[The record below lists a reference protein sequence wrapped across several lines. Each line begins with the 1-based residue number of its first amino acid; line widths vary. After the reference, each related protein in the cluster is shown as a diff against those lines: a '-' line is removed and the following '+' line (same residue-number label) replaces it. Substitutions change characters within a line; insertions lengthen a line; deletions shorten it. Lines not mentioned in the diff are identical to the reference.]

1 MSLQRFWG
9 PLGTLGDLSQG
20 QGPKLGPWECR
31 AEMRVPGPGGGRGR
45 WAKGSVE
52 GAGGALGVQ
61 DAGWGWEG
69 EGSCR
74 CGEGGGPRGGARY
87 VFKSCLSAGCS
98 CLASPRDSG
107 DSLPADTMTID
118 GPVAL
123 FKSSTNCSRA
133 PFSAPGPYCWSG
145 PLKARPGPEPPE
157 APVRA
162 FLIGKVG
169 GKKTSCA
176 PGVCRISI

>member
-1 MSLQRFWG
+1 MEG
-9 PLGTLGDLSQG
+9 
-20 QGPKLGPWECR
+20 
-31 AEMRVPGPGGGRGR
+31 AERG
-45 WAKGSVE
+45 WE
-52 GAGGALGVQ
+52 GAGSGR
-61 DAGWGWEG
+61 
-69 EGSCR
+69 CR
-74 CGEGGGPRGGARY
+74 GGGPQGGACY

-107 DSLPADTMTID
+107 DSLPVDTMTID

-157 APVRA
+157 APARVQPCASPAAGSRSGSLGAAGDPAAHSGAPPAARATATSDSATRKQRAPEPVRA
-162 FLIGKVG
+162 RGRAG
-169 GKKTSCA
+169 EGA
-176 PGVCRISI
+176 P

>member
-1 MSLQRFWG
+1 MGKGFRRGSRRGTGSLG
-9 PLGTLGDLSQG
+9 
-20 QGPKLGPWECR
+20 CR
-31 AEMRVPGPGGGRGR
+31 MGVGGRG
-45 WAKGSVE
+45 V
-52 GAGGALGVQ
+52 LPVQ
-61 DAGWGWEG
+61 G
-69 EGSCR
+69 
-74 CGEGGGPRGGARY
+74 GGGPRGGARY

-157 APVRA
+157 APARA
-162 FLIGKVG
+162 QP
-169 GKKTSCA
+169 CA
-176 PGVCRISI
+176 SPARRLPARLPGRCR

>member
-1 MSLQRFWG
+1 MQTR
-9 PLGTLGDLSQG
+9 G
-20 QGPKLGPWECR
+20 QVWALKVPWEAQPR
-31 AEMRVPGPGGGRGR
+31 PGAGVRSMEVQGGDAGAWPRREGGDDGQRVQRREQAGHWKSRTQGGGGRARGP
-45 WAKGSVE
+45 A
-52 GAGGALGVQ
+52 GA
-61 DAGWGWEG
+61 
-69 EGSCR
+69 
-74 CGEGGGPRGGARY
+74 EGGRPWGGARY

-157 APVRA
+157 APARVQPCASRA
-162 FLIGKVG
+162 RRLP
-169 GKKTSCA
+169 A
-176 PGVCRISI
+176 RLPGHGR